1 MNIEPRKG
9 FEASAVAL
17 RAMARLAAVGRPTSR
32 GRYGG
37 HAGAYIRYCE
47 TNPPFWKA
55 IFYVSFVFRNTYIVC
70 RPGLQV
76 GSFWKTNPPGRV
88 FRGVFTEKWVH
99 IGSKVGLFYLEIQVA
114 SLRTPHLNPLPYT

>member
-17 RAMARLAAVGRPTSR
+17 RAMARLAAVARPTSR

-76 GSFWKTNPPGRV
+76 GSFWKTNPPGGFLGASSSKSGFVLGRGRV
-88 FRGVFTEKWVH
+88 DEHGRCGRGYRC
-99 IGSKVGLFYLEIQVA
+99 G
-114 SLRTPHLNPLPYT
+114 R